1 MSHPVSATAIVS
13 EAPNG
18 DHPVWHKEKL
28 QLREPREDEL
38 LVKIIASGV
47 CHSDIAVSSYP
58 EDTPG
63 FGPYPKILGHEGAG
77 IVERVGS
84 KVSHVKKGDKV
95 LLSFDYCGKDDCRA
109 CEDDTPGYCGEFHGK
124 NLLSV
129 PDVYQRDD
137 GKTIGGFFFGQ
148 SSFSS
153 VALVKGTSVVNV
165 DKLVKDEE
173 ELKLFAPM
181 GCGFQ
186 TGAGAVTE
194 MVNAGK
200 KDTIVVGIILRG
212 NELDYNVDAQL

>member
-1 MSHPVSATAIVS
+1 MSHPISATAIVS

-28 QLREPREDEL
+28 QLREPGEDEV

-47 CHSDIAVSSYP
+47 CHTDIAVSSYSQ
-58 EDTPG
+58 DTPG

-84 KVSHVKKGDKV
+84 KIGHVKEGDKV

-109 CEDDTPGYCGEFHGK
+109 CEDDTPGYCGEFNEK
-124 NLLSV
+124 NLFSG
-129 PDVYQRDD
+129 PDVYQRAD
-137 GKTIGGFFFGQ
+137 GKTVGGFFFGQ
-148 SSFSS
+148 SSFASIS
-153 VALVKGTSVVNV
+153 LVKGTSVLNVN
-165 DKLVKDEE
+165 KLVKDEE

-194 MVNAGK
+194 LVNAGK
-200 KDTIVVGIILRG
+200 KDVIVVSTGSCG
-212 NELDYNVDAQL
+212 NGLFLNADTQL